1 MRLRWRRII
10 SGKFNPHDVGR
21 SNYQDTAVSGTYGNS
36 AKNPYVQQVR
46 EKFLRVF
53 RGPLVVYPYF
63 SASTET
69 ENRLS
74 HFFTFSC
81 IVKEEMGL
89 LLRLKSNFYPSYI
102 STSRSYYHY
111 ITNDIKCQDILSNM
125 WCNILQR
132 CLQCS
137 EHARLVPLNQLNSC
151 GNLRDT
157 QLNRPSQGWDTQHW
171 LKEAAEVS

>member
-1 MRLRWRRII
+1 MMSVVRTTRTLPSAVRMVTVRRTHT
-10 SGKFNPHDVGR
+10 S
-21 SNYQDTAVSGTYGNS
+21 
-36 AKNPYVQQVR
+36 
-46 EKFLRVF
+46 
-53 RGPLVVYPYF
+53 
-63 SASTET
+63 
-69 ENRLS
+69 NRLEKNFS
-74 HFFTFSC
+74 ESLGDLLLCIRIFLPPRRQKIASPIFFTFSC
-81 IVKEEMGL
+81 IVKEEIGL

-137 EHARLVPLNQLNSC
+137 EHARLVPFNQLDTG

-157 QLNRPSQGWDTQHW
+157 QFNRPS
-171 LKEAAEVS
+171 

>member
-1 MRLRWRRII
+1 MSVVRTTRTLPSAVRMVTVRRTHT
-10 SGKFNPHDVGR
+10 S
-21 SNYQDTAVSGTYGNS
+21 
-36 AKNPYVQQVR
+36 
-46 EKFLRVF
+46 
-53 RGPLVVYPYF
+53 
-63 SASTET
+63 
-69 ENRLS
+69 NRLEKN
-74 HFFTFSC
+74 FSESLGDLLLCIRIFLPPRRQKIASPIFC

>member
-1 MRLRWRRII
+1 MMSVVRTTRTLPSAVRMVTVRRTHT
-10 SGKFNPHDVGR
+10 S
-21 SNYQDTAVSGTYGNS
+21 
-36 AKNPYVQQVR
+36 
-46 EKFLRVF
+46 
-53 RGPLVVYPYF
+53 
-63 SASTET
+63 
-69 ENRLS
+69 NRLEKN
-74 HFFTFSC
+74 FSESLGDLLLCIRIFLPPRRQKIASPIFC

>member
-1 MRLRWRRII
+1 MMSVVRTTRTLPSAVRMVTVRRTHT
-10 SGKFNPHDVGR
+10 S
-21 SNYQDTAVSGTYGNS
+21 
-36 AKNPYVQQVR
+36 
-46 EKFLRVF
+46 
-53 RGPLVVYPYF
+53 
-63 SASTET
+63 
-69 ENRLS
+69 NRLEKNFS
-74 HFFTFSC
+74 ESLGDLLLCIRIFLPPRRQKIASPIFFTFSC

-137 EHARLVPLNQLNSC
+137 EYARLVPLNQLNSC